1 MSDPADSA
9 ARRPQARS
17 LVEKAL
23 RAERDGDQDEADR
36 LIAEAERIDPDE
48 TVAVLQ
54 EHDADRPRRR
64 SDPA

>member
-9 ARRPQARS
+9 DRRPNARA

-54 EHDADRPRRR
+54 EHRSDRPQ
-64 SDPA
+64 SPGTT

>member
-1 MSDPADSA
+1 MSDPAD
-9 ARRPQARS
+9 RRPQARA

-48 TVAVLQ
+48 TIAVLQ
-54 EHDADRPRRR
+54 EHQADRPRRR
-64 SDPA
+64 GDA